1 MSNKTEAI
9 KRVTLLKK
17 RAKQIISDKKK
28 LEEIKPEILP
38 HLINKLTQV
47 IENIEKIE
55 NLDKELAEL
64 QKEDIE
70 EVESQ
75 LNMPGKGNEIL
86 QNVRN
91 NIFCSAFFTQENID
105 NVSSIRKYLENIATI
120 PSLIIPNLL

>member
-38 HLINKLTQV
+38 HLINKLTQL

-55 NLDKELAEL
+55 NLDDELAEF

-70 EVESQ
+70 EFESE

-86 QNVRN
+86 LNVRN

>member
-105 NVSSIRKYLENIATI
+105 NVSSITRYLENIATV

>member
-1 MSNKTEAI
+1 MSNKKEAI
-9 KRVTLLKK
+9 ERVTLLKK
-17 RAKQIISDKKK
+17 HAKQIISDKKK

-86 QNVRN
+86 LNLRN
-91 NIFCSAFFTQENID
+91 NIFCSTFFTQENID
-105 NVSSIRKYLENIATI
+105 NVSSITKYLENIATI

>member
-9 KRVTLLKK
+9 ERVTLLKK
-17 RAKQIISDKKK
+17 RAKQILSDKKK

-38 HLINKLTQV
+38 HLINKLTQL

-55 NLDKELAEL
+55 KFDNALAEL
-64 QKEDIE
+64 QKDDIE

-75 LNMPGKGNEIL
+75 LNMPREGNERL
-86 QNVRN
+86 LNLRN
-91 NIFCSAFFTQENID
+91 NIFCSTFFTQENID
-105 NVSSIRKYLENIATI
+105 NVSSITRYLENIATV

>member
-9 KRVTLLKK
+9 ERVTLLKK
-17 RAKQIISDKKK
+17 RAKQILSDKKK

-38 HLINKLTQV
+38 HLINKLTQL

-55 NLDKELAEL
+55 KFDNALAEL
-64 QKEDIE
+64 QKDDIE

-75 LNMPGKGNEIL
+75 LNMPREGNERL
-86 QNVRN
+86 LNLRN

-105 NVSSIRKYLENIATI
+105 NVSSITRYLENIATV

>member
-120 PSLIIPNLL
+120 PSLIIPNL

>member
-9 KRVTLLKK
+9 ERVTLLKK
-17 RAKQIISDKKK
+17 RAKQILSDKKK

-38 HLINKLTQV
+38 HLINKLTQL

-55 NLDKELAEL
+55 KFDNALAEL
-64 QKEDIE
+64 QKDDIE

-75 LNMPGKGNEIL
+75 LNMPREGNERL
-86 QNVRN
+86 LNLRN
-91 NIFCSAFFTQENID
+91 NIFCSIFFTQENID
-105 NVSSIRKYLENIATI
+105 NVSSITRYLENIATV